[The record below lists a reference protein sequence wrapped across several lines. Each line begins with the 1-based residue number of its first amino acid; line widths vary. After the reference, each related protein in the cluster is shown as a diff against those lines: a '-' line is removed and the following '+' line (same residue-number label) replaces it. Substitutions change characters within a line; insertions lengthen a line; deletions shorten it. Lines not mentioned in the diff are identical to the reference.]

1 MWLLSIKYKYFVF
14 SIKYISTKKYQQRES
29 SIVTRT
35 TWDDEGSMYFLWHFY
50 SSISAAISLR
60 SVYCCKKKTSKAWIF
75 TSIEVFLTSRQRWA
89 SPRCFHQRH
98 SQEVTESHMCF
109 ICHNKVA
116 GVFAVALIQLTT
128 TLSTLTT
135 LTTPTAPIIPKWLLR
150 LLLLKKC
157 FHSRRWL
164 MITIFR
170 KKQSNPPESLTTEE
184 RAFPEE
190 LFSASWVPN

>member
-1 MWLLSIKYKYFVF
+1 
-14 SIKYISTKKYQQRES
+14 
-29 SIVTRT
+29 
-35 TWDDEGSMYFLWHFY
+35 MYFLWHFY

-98 SQEVTESHMCF
+98 SQEVTEPHMCF

-135 LTTPTAPIIPKWLLR
+135 VTTPTAPIIPKWLLR
-150 LLLLKKC
+150 LLLLKM
-157 FHSRRWL
+157 FS
-164 MITIFR
+164 F
-170 KKQSNPPESLTTEE
+170 KKMANDNNLQKETDWS
-184 RAFPEE
+184 
-190 LFSASWVPN
+190 SWVPNHRGESLPRGTFQRLLSP